1 MIVNTTGRGGRKIL
15 RPYINALSDSEVRR
29 DLMAVAWICLPHDA
43 VVFFGVG
50 GFIIVAPQKLA
61 RGEWRGEEMGI
72 KKGTARRGGGDAE
85 RSGVCHIEMI

>member
-1 MIVNTTGRGGRKIL
+1 MH
-15 RPYINALSDSEVRR
+15 PYINTLSDSEVRR
-29 DLMAVAWICLPHDA
+29 DHMAVAWIYLPHDA

-61 RGEWRGEEMGI
+61 RGEWRWRG
-72 KKGTARRGGGDAE
+72 KKGDRSAGGGDAE

>member
-1 MIVNTTGRGGRKIL
+1 MGNRCREGMH
-15 RPYINALSDSEVRR
+15 PYINTLSDSEVRR
-29 DLMAVAWICLPHDA
+29 DHMAVACACLPHDA

-61 RGEWRGEEMGI
+61 RGEWRG
-72 KKGTARRGGGDAE
+72 KKGDRSAGGGDAE

>member
-1 MIVNTTGRGGRKIL
+1 M

-29 DLMAVAWICLPHDA
+29 DHMALACAYLPHDA

-61 RGEWRGEEMGI
+61 RGEWRW
-72 KKGTARRGGGDAE
+72 RG
-85 RSGVCHIEMI
+85 

>member
-1 MIVNTTGRGGRKIL
+1 MGNRRQEGMY
-15 RPYINALSDSEVRR
+15 PYINALSDSEVRR
-29 DLMAVAWICLPHDA
+29 DHMVLACACLPHDA

-61 RGEWRGEEMGI
+61 RGEWRWRRGD
-72 KKGTARRGGGDAE
+72 KKGDRSAGGGDAE